1 MGFYTCPDSQD
12 KNLYILRMKRAFKM
26 QQKAFFIISKGLSV
40 AKNSFR
46 PEGAPLSI
54 VNSNMDLQEQ

>member
-1 MGFYTCPDSQD
+1 
-12 KNLYILRMKRAFKM
+12 MKRAFKVK
-26 QQKAFFIISKGLSV
+26 QKAFFIISKGLSV
-40 AKNSFR
+40 DKNSFR